1 MGSRIGVLG
10 GTFDPPHHAHLELAK
25 AARLQLN
32 LDSVIF
38 IPAGNPWRKDRA
50 DVSPAESR
58 YGMVT
63 EAISELSWATVSRIE
78 IDRAG
83 PTHTFETL
91 EELQVAQPEAAFWF
105 VIGADSLADMSNWV
119 QPEKIIINARLAI
132 ADRESAGTDP
142 DEKLLKLIPNIREK
156 LDFIHMDSLATTST
170 NLRARLQSGA
180 DPLKEA
186 DLPNSVAEFIVR
198 KGVYFS
204 N

>member
-1 MGSRIGVLG
+1 MESRIGVLG
-10 GTFDPPHHAHLELAK
+10 GTFDPPHHAHLELAN

-32 LDSVIF
+32 LDSVI
-38 IPAGNPWRKDRA
+38 IMPAGNPWRKDRT
-50 DVSPAESR
+50 DLSSAESR
-58 YGMVT
+58 YGMIS

-83 PTHTFETL
+83 QTYTFETL

>member
-1 MGSRIGVLG
+1 
-10 GTFDPPHHAHLELAK
+10 
-25 AARLQLN
+25 
-32 LDSVIF
+32 
-38 IPAGNPWRKDRA
+38 
-50 DVSPAESR
+50 
-58 YGMVT
+58 
-63 EAISELSWATVSRIE
+63 
-78 IDRAG
+78 
-83 PTHTFETL
+83 
-91 EELQVAQPEAAFWF
+91 
-105 VIGADSLADMSNWV
+105 MSNWV

-204 N
+204 H

>member
-1 MGSRIGVLG
+1 MESRIGVFG
-10 GTFDPPHHAHLELAK
+10 GTFDPPHHAHLELAN

-38 IPAGNPWRKDRA
+38 IPAGNPWRKDRT

-78 IDRAG
+78 IDRVG
-83 PTHTFETL
+83 PTYTFETL
-91 EELQVAQPEAAFWF
+91 EELQVAQPKSAFWF
-105 VIGADSLADMSNWV
+105 IIGADSLADMSNWV
-119 QPEKIIINARLAI
+119 QPEKIIMNARLAI
-132 ADRESAGTDP
+132 ADRESAGTNP
-142 DEKLLKLIPNIREK
+142 DEKLLQLIPNILEK
-156 LDFIHMDSLATTST
+156 VDFIHMDLLATTST

-180 DPLKEA
+180 DPFKEV
-186 DLPNSVAEFIVR
+186 DLPSSVAEFIVR

>member
-10 GTFDPPHHAHLELAK
+10 GTFDPPHHAHLELAN

-38 IPAGNPWRKDRA
+38 IPAGNPWRKDRT